1 MACLAAQKARRAIRK
16 HEAFLCACMASPG
29 APGAPG
35 AACGVQRQAHAA
47 GAGSAR
53 ALVPAYIP
61 APSPHA
67 HCHGQTLARNFRA
80 APTPPAPQDTG
91 AATGASA
98 RMATYGLLGH
108 RGRLGLGPAGQMGA
122 CPGRIRTQAPAPGPI
137 SLAMEGVRPRP
148 ARKLAASAR
157 QPEHQPQ
164 GPQPPQPGPA
174 WLRLVGL
181 FEGRAYKHGV
191 HAIVYEIICIQCNV
205 LTGHY
210 SHSTHIPFAQHSHHH
225 SHSTHILFTQH
236 SHPIRTA
243 RTSHSHSTHT
253 TIRTHTSCTQ

>member
-1 MACLAAQKARRAIRK
+1 M
-16 HEAFLCACMASPG
+16 
-29 APGAPG
+29 
-35 AACGVQRQAHAA
+35 V
-47 GAGSAR
+47 AGSA
-53 ALVPAYIP
+53 
-61 APSPHA
+61 
-67 HCHGQTLARNFRA
+67 GQACAWACVRIR
-80 APTPPAPQDTG
+80 
-91 AATGASA
+91 
-98 RMATYGLLGH
+98 LGH
-108 RGRLGLGPAGQMGA
+108 APIWPAGPKPSRPRWPMF
-122 CPGRIRTQAPAPGPI
+122 
-137 SLAMEGVRPRP
+137 LAMEGVWVRPRP
-148 ARKLAASAR
+148 AHKFAASAR

-225 SHSTHILFTQH
+225 SHSTRILFTQH

-243 RTSHSHSTHT
+243 HTSHLHSTHT
-253 TIRTHTSCTQ
+253 NIRTHTSCTQ